1 MKNTGAEIK
10 VGLFVLAGIIIL
22 TYMSVKV
29 GKFDF
34 GRKKGYEVFA
44 YFDNASGLNID
55 VPVEIAGIEVGRVE
69 DIGLERR
76 KAKITMR
83 IAPDTSIPSDS
94 KAFIRTKG
102 VLGDKFIQII
112 PGKPESPPIKDGE
125 RIVDTYTPT
134 DIDQLI
140 NSIGEV
146 ALDIR
151 KVSRSLGNVLGGK
164 EGEDKLRQILDNIT
178 TSTASLN
185 RIIEDN
191 EKRISSLLINFG
203 EFSKDIKDVSDA
215 NKEYINSIV
224 IDIKET
230 TTQLKEAVEA
240 FSMIAKKIER
250 GEGTLGRLIHDTTTI
265 EDLNQTLAHLKSISE
280 KIDAGKGTI
289 GRLISDEE
297 TGQNLDETLASLKRV
312 SEKIDA
318 GKGTIGKL
326 INDEKMAEDLGE
338 TVTGIRDY
346 FARMDAFRFDID
358 FHGEHLTRHNETK
371 YYLNLKIQP
380 KADKYYLLGLVSDP
394 SGVETVT
401 DTTITETPGGTRTV
415 HEEKRE
421 RDKLKF
427 NAQIAKRYY
436 DLVLRGGIIEST
448 GGIGLDYYLFD
459 DRFRLSLEAFD
470 FNTDREAHLKS
481 AVDFTFFKYLYL
493 TAGFDDFLNDEGDSS
508 FFIGAG
514 LRFEDDDIKYLL
526 TSAPIPGQ

>member
-1 MKNTGAEIK
+1 MKNAGAEIK

-34 GRKKGYEVFA
+34 GRKKGYEIFA

-55 VPVEIAGIEVGRVE
+55 VPVEIAGIEVGRVK

-102 VLGDKFIQII
+102 ILGDKFIQII

-140 NSIGEV
+140 NTIGEV

-164 EGEDKLRQILDNIT
+164 EGEDKMRQILDNIT

-191 EKRISSLLINFG
+191 EKRISSLLINFS
-203 EFSKDIKDVSDA
+203 EFSKDIKDVSNA
-215 NKEYINSIV
+215 NKEYINRIV

-265 EDLNQTLAHLKSISE
+265 EDLN
-280 KIDAGKGTI
+280 
-289 GRLISDEE
+289 
-297 TGQNLDETLASLKRV
+297 ETLASLKRV

-346 FARMDAFRFDID
+346 FARMDAFRFDVD
-358 FHGEHLTRHNETK
+358 FHGEHLTRNNETK

-380 KADKYYLLGLVSDP
+380 KADKYYLLGIVSDP

-415 HEEKRE
+415 HQVKRE

-427 NAQIAKRYY
+427 NFQIAKRYY

-459 DRFRLSLEAFD
+459 DRFKLSLEAFD
-470 FNTDREAHLKS
+470 FNIDREAHLKS

>member
-1 MKNTGAEIK
+1 MKNAGAEIK

-34 GRKKGYEVFA
+34 GKKKGYEIFA

-140 NSIGEV
+140 NRIGEV
-146 ALDIR
+146 ALDVR

-164 EGEDKLRQILDNIT
+164 EGEDKMRQILDNIT

-185 RIIEDN
+185 RIIGDN
-191 EKRISSLLINFG
+191 EKRISALLINFS
-203 EFSKDIKDVSDA
+203 EFSKDIKDVSHA
-215 NKEYINSIV
+215 NKEYINRIV

-265 EDLNQTLAHLKSISE
+265 EDLN
-280 KIDAGKGTI
+280 
-289 GRLISDEE
+289 
-297 TGQNLDETLASLKRV
+297 ETLASLKRV

-358 FHGEHLTRHNETK
+358 FHGEYLTRNNDTK

-394 SGVETVT
+394 AGVETVT

-415 HEEKRE
+415 HQVKRE

-448 GGIGLDYYLFD
+448 GGIGLDYYLFG
-459 DRFRLSLEAFD
+459 DRFKLSLEAFD
-470 FNTDREAHLKS
+470 FNIDRAAHLKGG
-481 AVDFTFFKYLYL
+481 VDFTFFKYLYL
-493 TAGFDDFLNDEGDSS
+493 TAGFDDFLNDEGNSS

-526 TSAPIPGQ
+526 TSVPIPGQ

>member
-1 MKNTGAEIK
+1 MKNAGAEIK

-76 KAKITMR
+76 KAKVTMR

-140 NSIGEV
+140 NRIAEV

-164 EGEDKLRQILDNIT
+164 EGEDKMRQILDNIT

-203 EFSKDIKDVSDA
+203 EFSKDIKDVSHA
-215 NKEYINSIV
+215 NKEYINRIV

-265 EDLNQTLAHLKSISE
+265 EDLN
-280 KIDAGKGTI
+280 
-289 GRLISDEE
+289 
-297 TGQNLDETLASLKRV
+297 ETLASLKRV

-358 FHGEHLTRHNETK
+358 FHGEHLTRNNETK

-415 HEEKRE
+415 HQVKRE

-459 DRFRLSLEAFD
+459 DRFKLSLEAFD
-470 FNTDREAHLKS
+470 FNIDREAHLKG

>member
-1 MKNTGAEIK
+1 MKNAGAEIK

-34 GRKKGYEVFA
+34 GRKKGYEIFA

-140 NSIGEV
+140 NRIGEV
-146 ALDIR
+146 ALDVR

-164 EGEDKLRQILDNIT
+164 EGEDKMRQILDNIT

-185 RIIEDN
+185 RIIGDN
-191 EKRISSLLINFG
+191 EKRISALLINFS
-203 EFSKDIKDVSDA
+203 EFSKDIKDVSHA
-215 NKEYINSIV
+215 NKEYINRIV

-265 EDLNQTLAHLKSISE
+265 EDLN
-280 KIDAGKGTI
+280 
-289 GRLISDEE
+289 
-297 TGQNLDETLASLKRV
+297 ETLASLKRV

-358 FHGEHLTRHNETK
+358 FHGEHLTRHSDTK

-394 SGVETVT
+394 VGVETVT

-415 HEEKRE
+415 HQVKRE

-448 GGIGLDYYLFD
+448 GGIGLDYYLFG
-459 DRFRLSLEAFD
+459 DRFKLSLEAFD
-470 FNTDREAHLKS
+470 FNIDRAAHLKG

-526 TSAPIPGQ
+526 TSVPIPGQ

>member
-1 MKNTGAEIK
+1 MKNAGAEIK

-34 GRKKGYEVFA
+34 GRKKGYEIFA

-102 VLGDKFIQII
+102 ILGDKFIQII

-140 NSIGEV
+140 NRIGEV

-164 EGEDKLRQILDNIT
+164 EGEDKMRQILDNIT

-191 EKRISSLLINFG
+191 EKRISSLLINFS
-203 EFSKDIKDVSDA
+203 EFSKDIKDVSNA
-215 NKEYINSIV
+215 NKEYINRIV

-265 EDLNQTLAHLKSISE
+265 EDLN
-280 KIDAGKGTI
+280 
-289 GRLISDEE
+289 
-297 TGQNLDETLASLKRV
+297 ETLASLKRV

-358 FHGEHLTRHNETK
+358 FHGEQLTRHNETK

-415 HEEKRE
+415 HQVKRE

-470 FNTDREAHLKS
+470 FNTDTEAHLKG

>member
-1 MKNTGAEIK
+1 MKNAGAEIK

-34 GRKKGYEVFA
+34 GRKKGYEIFA

-55 VPVEIAGIEVGRVE
+55 VPVEIAGIEVGRVK

-102 VLGDKFIQII
+102 ILGDKFIQII

-140 NSIGEV
+140 NTIGEV

-164 EGEDKLRQILDNIT
+164 EGEDKMRQILDNIT

-191 EKRISSLLINFG
+191 EKRISSLLINFS
-203 EFSKDIKDVSDA
+203 EFSKDIKDVSHA
-215 NKEYINSIV
+215 NKEYINRIV

-250 GEGTLGRLIHDTTTI
+250 GEGTLGKLIHDTTTI
-265 EDLNQTLAHLKSISE
+265 EDLN
-280 KIDAGKGTI
+280 
-289 GRLISDEE
+289 
-297 TGQNLDETLASLKRV
+297 ETLASLKRV

-358 FHGEHLTRHNETK
+358 FHGEYLTRNNDTK

-380 KADKYYLLGLVSDP
+380 KADKYYLLGIVSDP

-415 HEEKRE
+415 HQVKRE

-459 DRFRLSLEAFD
+459 DRFKLSLEAFD
-470 FNTDREAHLKS
+470 FNIDREAHLKS

>member
-1 MKNTGAEIK
+1 MKNAGAEIK
-10 VGLFVLAGIIIL
+10 VGLFVLVGIIIL
-22 TYMSVKV
+22 AYMSVKV
-29 GKFDF
+29 GKIDF
-34 GRKKGYEVFA
+34 GRKKGYKIFA
-44 YFDNASGLNID
+44 YFDNVSGLNID

-76 KAKITMR
+76 KAKVTMR
-83 IAPDTSIPSDS
+83 VAPDTSIPSDS
-94 KAFIRTKG
+94 KAFVRTKG
-102 VLGDKFIQII
+102 VLGDKFIEII
-112 PGKPESPPIKDGE
+112 PGKPESPTLKDGD
-125 RIVDTYTPT
+125 RIIDTYTPT

-140 NSIGEV
+140 NRIGEV

-151 KVSRSLGNVLGGK
+151 KVSQSLGNVLGGK
-164 EGEDKLRQILDNIT
+164 EGEDKMRQILDNIT

-185 RIIEDN
+185 RVIEDN
-191 EKRISSLLINFG
+191 EKRISSLLINFD
-203 EFSKDIKDVSDA
+203 EFSKHI
-215 NKEYINSIV
+215 
-224 IDIKET
+224 
-230 TTQLKEAVEA
+230 KEAVEA

-250 GEGTLGRLIHDTTTI
+250 GEGTLGRLIHDTRTI

-280 KIDAGKGTI
+280 KIDSGKGAM

-297 TGQNLDETLASLKRV
+297 AGQNLDETLASLKHV
-312 SEKIDA
+312 SEKIDS
-318 GKGTIGKL
+318 GKGTIGRL
-326 INDEKMAEDLGE
+326 INDEKMADDLGE

-346 FARMDAFRFDID
+346 FGRMDAFRFDID
-358 FHGEHLTRHNETK
+358 FHGEQLTRHADTK

-394 SGVETVT
+394 TGVETVT

-436 DLVLRGGIIEST
+436 DLALRGGIIEST

-459 DRFRLSLEAFD
+459 DRFKLSLEAFD
-470 FNTDREAHLKS
+470 FNTDREAHLKGG
-481 AVDFTFFKYLYL
+481 VDFTFFKYLYL

-508 FFIGAG
+508 FFFGAG

-526 TSAPIPGQ
+526 TSAPIPTQ

>member
-1 MKNTGAEIK
+1 MKNAGAEIK

-34 GRKKGYEVFA
+34 GKKKGYEIFA

-140 NSIGEV
+140 NRIGEV

-164 EGEDKLRQILDNIT
+164 EGEDKMRQILDNIT
-178 TSTASLN
+178 TSTASFN
-185 RIIEDN
+185 RILEDN
-191 EKRISSLLINFG
+191 EKRISSLLINFN
-203 EFSKDIKDVSDA
+203 EFSKDIKDVSGA
-215 NKEYINSIV
+215 NKEYINRIV

-265 EDLNQTLAHLKSISE
+265 EDLN
-280 KIDAGKGTI
+280 
-289 GRLISDEE
+289 
-297 TGQNLDETLASLKRV
+297 ETLASLKRV

-358 FHGEHLTRHNETK
+358 FHGEQLTRHNETK

-448 GGIGLDYYLFD
+448 GGIGLDYYLFG
-459 DRFRLSLEAFD
+459 DRFKLSLEAFD
-470 FNTDREAHLKS
+470 FNTDREAHLKGG
-481 AVDFTFFKYLYL
+481 VDFTFFKYLYL
-493 TAGFDDFLNDEGDSS
+493 TAGFDDFLNDEDDSS
-508 FFIGAG
+508 FFIGVG

>member
-1 MKNTGAEIK
+1 MKNAGAEIK

-34 GRKKGYEVFA
+34 GKKKGYEIFA

-140 NSIGEV
+140 NRIGEV
-146 ALDIR
+146 ALDVR

-164 EGEDKLRQILDNIT
+164 EGEDKMRQILDNIT

-185 RIIEDN
+185 RIIGDN
-191 EKRISSLLINFG
+191 EKRISSLLINFS
-203 EFSKDIKDVSDA
+203 EFSKDIKDVSHA
-215 NKEYINSIV
+215 NKEYINRIV

-265 EDLNQTLAHLKSISE
+265 EDLN
-280 KIDAGKGTI
+280 
-289 GRLISDEE
+289 
-297 TGQNLDETLASLKRV
+297 ETLASLKRV

-358 FHGEHLTRHNETK
+358 FHGEHLTRHSDTK

-394 SGVETVT
+394 AGVETVT

-415 HEEKRE
+415 HQVKRE

-448 GGIGLDYYLFD
+448 GGIGLDYYLFG
-459 DRFRLSLEAFD
+459 DRFKLSLEAFD
-470 FNTDREAHLKS
+470 FNIDREAHLKG

-493 TAGFDDFLNDEGDSS
+493 TAGFDDFLNDEGNSS

-526 TSAPIPGQ
+526 TSVPIPGQ

>member
-1 MKNTGAEIK
+1 MKNAGAEIK

-34 GRKKGYEVFA
+34 GKKKGYEIFA

-140 NSIGEV
+140 NRIAEV

-164 EGEDKLRQILDNIT
+164 EGEDKMRQILDNIT

-191 EKRISSLLINFG
+191 EKRISSLLINFS
-203 EFSKDIKDVSDA
+203 EFSKDIKDVSNA
-215 NKEYINSIV
+215 NKEYINRIV

-265 EDLNQTLAHLKSISE
+265 EDLN
-280 KIDAGKGTI
+280 
-289 GRLISDEE
+289 
-297 TGQNLDETLASLKRV
+297 ETLASLKHV

-358 FHGEHLTRHNETK
+358 FHGEHLTRNNDTK

-415 HEEKRE
+415 HQVKRE

-448 GGIGLDYYLFD
+448 GGIGLDYYLFG
-459 DRFRLSLEAFD
+459 DRFKLSLEAFD
-470 FNTDREAHLKS
+470 FNIDREAHLKG

-508 FFIGAG
+508 FFIGVG

>member
-1 MKNTGAEIK
+1 MKNAGAEIK

-34 GRKKGYEVFA
+34 GKKKGYEIFA

-112 PGKPESPPIKDGE
+112 PGKPESPPLMDGE

-140 NSIGEV
+140 NRIGEV
-146 ALDIR
+146 ALDVR

-164 EGEDKLRQILDNIT
+164 EGEDKMRQILDNIT

-185 RIIEDN
+185 RIIGDN
-191 EKRISSLLINFG
+191 EKRISALLINFS
-203 EFSKDIKDVSDA
+203 EFSKDIKDVSHA
-215 NKEYINSIV
+215 NKEYINRIV

-265 EDLNQTLAHLKSISE
+265 EDLN
-280 KIDAGKGTI
+280 
-289 GRLISDEE
+289 
-297 TGQNLDETLASLKRV
+297 ETLASLKSV

-358 FHGEHLTRHNETK
+358 FHGEYLTRNNDTK

-394 SGVETVT
+394 AGVETVT

-415 HEEKRE
+415 HQVKRE

-448 GGIGLDYYLFD
+448 GGIGLDYYLFG
-459 DRFRLSLEAFD
+459 DRFKLSLEAFD
-470 FNTDREAHLKS
+470 FNIDREAHLKGG
-481 AVDFTFFKYLYL
+481 VDFTFFKYLYL
-493 TAGFDDFLNDEGDSS
+493 TAGFDDFLNDEGNSS

-526 TSAPIPGQ
+526 TSVPIPGQ

>member
-1 MKNTGAEIK
+1 MKNAGAEIK

-34 GRKKGYEVFA
+34 GKKKGYEIFA

-140 NSIGEV
+140 NRIGEV
-146 ALDIR
+146 ALDVR

-164 EGEDKLRQILDNIT
+164 EGEDKMRQILDNIN

-185 RIIEDN
+185 RIIGDN
-191 EKRISSLLINFG
+191 EKRISSLLINFS
-203 EFSKDIKDVSDA
+203 EFSKDIKDVSHA
-215 NKEYINSIV
+215 NKEYINRIV

-265 EDLNQTLAHLKSISE
+265 EDLN
-280 KIDAGKGTI
+280 
-289 GRLISDEE
+289 
-297 TGQNLDETLASLKRV
+297 ETLASLKRV

-358 FHGEHLTRHNETK
+358 FHGEYLTRNNDTK

-394 SGVETVT
+394 AGVETVT

-415 HEEKRE
+415 HQVKRE

-448 GGIGLDYYLFD
+448 GGIGLDYYLFG
-459 DRFRLSLEAFD
+459 DRFKLSLEAFD
-470 FNTDREAHLKS
+470 FNIDREAHLKGG
-481 AVDFTFFKYLYL
+481 VDFTFFKYLYL
-493 TAGFDDFLNDEGDSS
+493 TAGFDDFLNDEGNSS

-526 TSAPIPGQ
+526 TSVPIPGQ

>member
-1 MKNTGAEIK
+1 MKNAGAEIK

-34 GRKKGYEVFA
+34 GRKKGYEIFA

-55 VPVEIAGIEVGRVE
+55 VPVEIAGIEVGRVK

-102 VLGDKFIQII
+102 ILGDKFIQII

-140 NSIGEV
+140 NTIGEV

-164 EGEDKLRQILDNIT
+164 EGEDKMRQILDNIT

-191 EKRISSLLINFG
+191 EKRISSLLINFS
-203 EFSKDIKDVSDA
+203 EFSKDIKDVSNA
-215 NKEYINSIV
+215 NKEYINRIV

-250 GEGTLGRLIHDTTTI
+250 GEGTLGKLIHDTTTI
-265 EDLNQTLAHLKSISE
+265 EDLN
-280 KIDAGKGTI
+280 
-289 GRLISDEE
+289 
-297 TGQNLDETLASLKRV
+297 ETLASLKRV

-346 FARMDAFRFDID
+346 FARMDAFRFDVD
-358 FHGEHLTRHNETK
+358 FHGEHLTRNNETK

-380 KADKYYLLGLVSDP
+380 KADKYYLLGIVSDP

-415 HEEKRE
+415 HQVKRE

-427 NAQIAKRYY
+427 NFQIAKRYY

-459 DRFRLSLEAFD
+459 DRFKLSLEAFD
-470 FNTDREAHLKS
+470 FNIDREAHLKS

>member
-1 MKNTGAEIK
+1 MKNAGAEIK

-34 GRKKGYEVFA
+34 GRKKGYEIFA

-140 NSIGEV
+140 NRIAEV

-164 EGEDKLRQILDNIT
+164 EGEDKMRQILDNIT

-191 EKRISSLLINFG
+191 EKRISSLLINFS
-203 EFSKDIKDVSDA
+203 EFSKDIRDVSHA
-215 NKEYINSIV
+215 NKEYINRIV

-265 EDLNQTLAHLKSISE
+265 EDLN
-280 KIDAGKGTI
+280 
-289 GRLISDEE
+289 
-297 TGQNLDETLASLKRV
+297 ETLASLKHV

-358 FHGEHLTRHNETK
+358 FHGEQLTRHNETK

-448 GGIGLDYYLFD
+448 GGIGLDYYFFD
-459 DRFRLSLEAFD
+459 DRFKLSLEAFD
-470 FNTDREAHLKS
+470 FDIDRAAHLKG

>member
-1 MKNTGAEIK
+1 MKNAGAEIK

-34 GRKKGYEVFA
+34 GRKKGYEIFA

-55 VPVEIAGIEVGRVE
+55 VPVEIAGIEVGRVK

-102 VLGDKFIQII
+102 ILGDKFIQII

-140 NSIGEV
+140 NTIGEV

-164 EGEDKLRQILDNIT
+164 EGEDKMRQILDNIN

-185 RIIEDN
+185 RIMEDN

-203 EFSKDIKDVSDA
+203 EFGKDIKDVSHA
-215 NKEYINSIV
+215 NKEYINRIV

-250 GEGTLGRLIHDTTTI
+250 GEGTLGKLIHDTTTI
-265 EDLNQTLAHLKSISE
+265 EDLN
-280 KIDAGKGTI
+280 
-289 GRLISDEE
+289 
-297 TGQNLDETLASLKRV
+297 ETLASLKRV

-346 FARMDAFRFDID
+346 FARMDAFRFDVD
-358 FHGEHLTRHNETK
+358 FHGEHLTRNNETK

-380 KADKYYLLGLVSDP
+380 KADKYYLLGIVSDP

-415 HEEKRE
+415 HQVKRE

-427 NAQIAKRYY
+427 NFQIAKRYY

-459 DRFRLSLEAFD
+459 DRFKLSLEAFD
-470 FNTDREAHLKS
+470 FNIDREAHLKS

>member
-1 MKNTGAEIK
+1 MKNAGAEIK

-34 GRKKGYEVFA
+34 GRKKGYKIFA

-140 NSIGEV
+140 NTIGEV

-164 EGEDKLRQILDNIT
+164 EGEDKMRQILDNIT

-191 EKRISSLLINFG
+191 EKRISSLLINFS
-203 EFSKDIKDVSDA
+203 EFSKDIKDVSHA
-215 NKEYINSIV
+215 NKEYINRIV

-265 EDLNQTLAHLKSISE
+265 EDLN
-280 KIDAGKGTI
+280 
-289 GRLISDEE
+289 
-297 TGQNLDETLASLKRV
+297 ETLASLKRV

-338 TVTGIRDY
+338 TVTEIRDY

-358 FHGEHLTRHNETK
+358 FHGEYLTRNNDTK

-394 SGVETVT
+394 AGVETVT

-415 HEEKRE
+415 HQVKRE

-448 GGIGLDYYLFD
+448 GGIGLDYYLFG
-459 DRFRLSLEAFD
+459 DRFKLSLEAFD
-470 FNTDREAHLKS
+470 FNIDREAHLKG

>member
-1 MKNTGAEIK
+1 LKNAGAEIK

-22 TYMSVKV
+22 AYMSVRV

-44 YFDNASGLNID
+44 YFDNVSGLNID

-69 DIGLERR
+69 GIGLERR
-76 KAKITMR
+76 KAKVTMR
-83 IAPDTSIPSDS
+83 IAPDTSVPRDS
-94 KAFIRTKG
+94 KAFVRTKG

-112 PGKPESPPIKDGE
+112 PGKPESPSLKDGE

-140 NSIGEV
+140 NRIGEV

-151 KVSRSLGNVLGGK
+151 KVSKSIGNVLGGE
-164 EGEDKLRQILDNIT
+164 EGEEKMRQILDNIT

-185 RIIEDN
+185 RIMEDN
-191 EKRISSLLINFG
+191 EKRISSLLTNFN
-203 EFSKDIKDVSDA
+203 EFSKDMKDVSDA
-215 NKEYINSIV
+215 NKEYVNRIV
-224 IDIKET
+224 MDIKEI
-230 TTQLKEAVEA
+230 TTQLKQAVEA
-240 FSMIAKKIER
+240 FSTIAKKIER
-250 GEGTLGRLIHDTTTI
+250 GEGTLGKLIHDSRTI

-280 KIDAGKGTI
+280 KIDSGKGLI
-289 GRLISDEE
+289 GKLISDEE
-297 TGQNLDETLASLKRV
+297 TGENLDETLASLKRV
-312 SEKIDA
+312 SEKIDS
-318 GKGTIGKL
+318 GKGTIGRL
-326 INDEKMAEDLGE
+326 INDEKVAEDLGE
-338 TVTGIRDY
+338 TVAGIRDY
-346 FARMDAFRFDID
+346 FTRTDAFRFDID
-358 FHGEHLTRHNETK
+358 FHGEHLTRHNDTK

-415 HEEKRE
+415 HEEKSE

-436 DLVLRGGIIEST
+436 DLTLRGGIIEST
-448 GGIGLDYYLFD
+448 GGIGLDYYLFS
-459 DRFRLSLEAFD
+459 DRFKLSLEAFD
-470 FNTDREAHLKS
+470 FNADREAHLK
-481 AVDFTFFKYLYL
+481 AGADFTFFKYLYL
-493 TAGFDDFLNDEGDSS
+493 TAGFDNFLNDEDGSS
-508 FFIGAG
+508 FFVGAG

-526 TSAPIPGQ
+526 TSAPIPTQ